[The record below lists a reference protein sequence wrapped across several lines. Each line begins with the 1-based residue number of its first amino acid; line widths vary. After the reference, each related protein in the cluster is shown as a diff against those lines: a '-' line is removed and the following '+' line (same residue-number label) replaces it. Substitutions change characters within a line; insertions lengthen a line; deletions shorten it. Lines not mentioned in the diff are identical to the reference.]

1 MIMKIQWNIEDYIK
15 IYNEESNEGYF
26 LETDVQHV
34 ENIHELHNDSTLFE
48 VEKLVA
54 KLHDKTECIIH
65 IKNLKETLNHGLVL
79 S

>member
-1 MIMKIQWNIEDYIK
+1 MKIQWNIEDYIK
-15 IYNEESNEGYF
+15 NYNEESNKGDF
-26 LETDVQHV
+26 FETDVQYV
-34 ENIHELHNDSTLFE
+34 ENIQQIHNDSTLFE

>member
-1 MIMKIQWNIEDYIK
+1 MDDYENSVK
-15 IYNEESNEGYF
+15 NYNEESNKGDF
-26 LETDVQHV
+26 FETDVQYV

-65 IKNLKETLNHGLVL
+65 IKNLKETLKHGLVL

>member
-15 IYNEESNEGYF
+15 NYNEESNKGDF
-26 LETDVQHV
+26 FETDVQYV

-65 IKNLKETLNHGLVL
+65 IKNLKETLKHGLVL

>member
-1 MIMKIQWNIEDYIK
+1 MKIQWNIEDYIK
-15 IYNEESNEGYF
+15 NYNEESNKGDF
-26 LETDVQHV
+26 FETDVQYV
-34 ENIHELHNDSTLFE
+34 ENIHELHDDSTLFE

-65 IKNLKETLNHGLVL
+65 IKNLKETLKHGLVL

>member
-15 IYNEESNEGYF
+15 NYNEESNKGDF
-26 LETDVQHV
+26 FETDVQYV
-34 ENIHELHNDSTLFE
+34 ENIQELHNDSTLFE

-65 IKNLKETLNHGLVL
+65 IKKLKETLKHGLVL

>member
-1 MIMKIQWNIEDYIK
+1 MKIQWNIEDYIK
-15 IYNEESNEGYF
+15 NYNEESNKGDF
-26 LETDVQHV
+26 FETDVQYV

-65 IKNLKETLNHGLVL
+65 IKNLKETLKHGLVL